1 MTEFDIGQTMDK
13 KTAYRFS
20 KIYDTY
26 SEQIYRF
33 IYIKVDTKETA
44 EDLTSDVFVRFWRTF
59 QKDGQ
64 DRIENP
70 KAFLYRM
77 AKNTI
82 VDFYRGRPVLRPLS
96 DQDVPEMADK
106 TQELEKKEMI
116 LSDQEQIMQALKTL
130 KDEYQ
135 DMILWYYLDQMP
147 VPEIAEITNKSE
159 NAVRVTIFR
168 AMEELRKLFPKDTF
182 TSQEL

>member
-1 MTEFDIGQTMDK
+1 MDK
-13 KTAYRFS
+13 KLAYRFS
-20 KIYDTY
+20 KIYNTY

-44 EDLTSDVFVRFWRTF
+44 EDLTSEVFVRFWKTF
-59 QKDGQ
+59 QKDGS

-77 AKNTI
+77 AKNSI
-82 VDFYRGRPVLRPLS
+82 VDFYRGRPVLKPLS
-96 DQDVPEMADK
+96 DQDIPEVADQ
-106 TQELEKKEMI
+106 TQELEKKEII
-116 LSDQEQIMQALKTL
+116 LSDQEQMMAAIRTM

-135 DMILWYYLDQMP
+135 DVIFWYYIDQMP
-147 VPEIAEITNKSE
+147 VGEIAEIMDKSE

-168 AMEELRKLFPKDTF
+168 AMEELRKHFPKDTF
-182 TSQEL
+182 TSQEV

>member
-1 MTEFDIGQTMDK
+1 MKTDKTMDK
-13 KTAYRFS
+13 KLAYRFS
-20 KIYDTY
+20 KIYNTY

-44 EDLTSDVFVRFWRTF
+44 EDLTSEVFVRFWKTF
-59 QKDGQ
+59 QKDGS

-77 AKNTI
+77 AKNSI
-82 VDFYRGRPVLRPLS
+82 VDFYRGRPVLKPLS
-96 DQDVPEMADK
+96 DQDIPEVADQ
-106 TQELEKKEMI
+106 TQELEKKEII
-116 LSDQEQIMQALKTL
+116 LSDQEQMMAAIRTM

-135 DMILWYYLDQMP
+135 DVIFWYYIDQMP
-147 VPEIAEITNKSE
+147 VGEIAEIMDKSE

-168 AMEELRKLFPKDTF
+168 AMEELRKHFPKDTF
-182 TSQEL
+182 TSQEV